1 MKTSIISRKFGW
13 YLARVNASF
22 ENFTNIVATSL
33 KTIQKFNLQPGRN
46 IKISNLDKTYSTI
59 RSLDKFILLPYFK
72 EFIENYWI
80 LQNIFQSFT
89 NTTYLYVDK
98 EYISTIIKLMSTFY
112 QKRDDKKG
120 FVIKEFFEFDNQEN
134 YHMDIAMPESWLN
147 ENSVSLGETVLLRND
162 ELSAVI
168 L

>member
-1 MKTSIISRKFGW
+1 MKTSIVSRKFGW
-13 YLARVNASF
+13 YLARVNACF
-22 ENFTNIVATSL
+22 ENFPNIVATSL

-46 IKISNLDKTYSTI
+46 IKISNLDKNYSKI
-59 RSLDKFILLPYFK
+59 SSSDRFILLPYFK
-72 EFIENYWI
+72 EFIKNYWV
-80 LQNIFQSFT
+80 LQDIFQSFT
-89 NTTYLYVDK
+89 NTSYLYVDK

-120 FVIKEFFEFDNQEN
+120 FVIKELFEFDNQDT
-134 YHMDIAMPESWLN
+134 YHMDIAMSELWLN

-162 ELSAVI
+162 ELSPVI